1 MGTVSRDEEQI
12 AALLRELRPAPDAW
26 VEAAKELPAFRRAV
40 DDLVLLAEADAQ
52 VREAMRVDLE
62 AVVRAQGVEPTSR
75 LLAELRER
83 LA

>member
-1 MGTVSRDEEQI
+1 MGTPSRDEEQI
-12 AALLRELRPAPDAW
+12 ASLLRELRPAPDAW
-26 VEAAKELPAFRRAV
+26 VEAATELPAFRRAV